1 MLPPEE
7 FDSMLNYMH
16 QIFMKDG
23 SSEYA
28 IFTCFHLGMYAINPL
43 IAEQRLG
50 NKDLNLPISFWYGD
64 RDWMDVEPGR
74 KIAENNMYHDKLNFV
89 YLVNDSDHHM
99 YMDNPEDFARQII
112 HDIEYT
118 EERLHLRIPHDPQS

>member
-1 MLPPEE
+1 MRKSGALLGKRLIKGYLSKRMSMLPPEE

-43 IAEQRLG
+43 IAE
-50 NKDLNLPISFWYGD
+50 
-64 RDWMDVEPGR
+64 
-74 KIAENNMYHDKLNFV
+74 
-89 YLVNDSDHHM
+89 
-99 YMDNPEDFARQII
+99 
-112 HDIEYT
+112 
-118 EERLHLRIPHDPQS
+118 